1 MVKTKWVFCSGERV
15 REVLL
20 GVISGLPI
28 TGTVAFY
35 CWLSLIDKRGSGNA
49 EK

>member
-1 MVKTKWVFCSGERV
+1 MVKRKRVFCSGERV

-20 GVISGLPI
+20 AVISGLPI

-35 CWLSLIDKRGSGNA
+35 CWFSLIDKRDSGNA
-49 EK
+49 EE